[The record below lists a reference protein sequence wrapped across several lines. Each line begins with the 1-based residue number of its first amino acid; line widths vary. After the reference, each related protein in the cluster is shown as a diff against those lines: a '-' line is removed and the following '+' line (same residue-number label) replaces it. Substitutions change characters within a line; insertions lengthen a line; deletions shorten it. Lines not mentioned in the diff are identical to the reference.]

1 MKLIVQKYGGT
12 SVENIQRI
20 KEVAKKI
27 IASKKNGVS
36 IVVVVSAMAGETD
49 KLIELAHQISPDP
62 DKRAMDLLLSSGE
75 RISCSLLAMA
85 IEQLG
90 FKAVSFT
97 GRQVGILTDSNHTK
111 ARIKKVEA
119 FKIHQALKDG
129 LIVIVAGFQGIDE
142 KDNVTTLGRGGS
154 DTSAVALAAAL
165 KADACE
171 IYSDVDGVF
180 TTDPNIVF
188 CARKLN
194 KISYEEM
201 MEMASL
207 GAKILQIR
215 SVQFAKKYKVPLFVK
230 SSFKNV
236 KGTLVTEE
244 DSEME
249 EVVVSGITYDKDQAK
264 ISIIGVPDK
273 PGIASKIFSAV
284 ANANIVID
292 MIIQNISHEGLTD
305 ISFTLPRIEEKKGM
319 ELVKTLNK
327 KIGAKDVRLDKN
339 MSKIS
344 IVGAGMRSHSGIAAK
359 MFSVLAKDNINIMMI
374 STSEI
379 KISCVIDEKYTEL
392 AVRVLHKAFSLEKK
406 VRVKS

>member
-12 SVENIQRI
+12 SVGNIQRI

-27 IASKKNGVS
+27 TQRKKEGVD

-49 KLIELAHQISPDP
+49 KLTELAHKISPEP
-62 DKRAMDLLLSSGE
+62 NTQMMDLLLSSGE
-75 RISCSLLAMA
+75 RVSCALLALA
-85 IEQLG
+85 IHQLG
-90 FKAVSFT
+90 FKAASFT
-97 GRQVGILTDSNHTK
+97 GRQVGILTDSEHTK
-111 ARIKKVEA
+111 ARIKKVEGH
-119 FKIHQALKDG
+119 KIHQALKDG

-154 DTSAVALAAAL
+154 DTTAVALAAAL
-165 KADACE
+165 KADVCE
-171 IYSDVDGVF
+171 IYSDVDGVY
-180 TTDPNIVF
+180 TTDPNIEPH
-188 CARKLN
+188 ARKLN
-194 KISYEEM
+194 KVSYEEM

-215 SVQFAKKYKVPLFVK
+215 SVQFAKKYKVPLYVK
-230 SSFKNV
+230 SSFNNV
-236 KGTLVTEE
+236 DGTLVTEE

-249 EVVVSGITYDKDQAK
+249 EVLVSGITYDREQTK

-273 PGIASKIFSAV
+273 PGIASNIFDVVGGS
-284 ANANIVID
+284 NIVVD

-305 ISFTLPRIEEKKGM
+305 ISFTLPKIDSKKG
-319 ELVKTLNK
+319 LKLAK
-327 KIGAKDVRLDKN
+327 KVGKEIGAKEVRMDEN

-359 MFSVLAKDNINIMMI
+359 MFRTLSEENINIIMI

-379 KISCVIDEKYTEL
+379 KISCVIEDKYTEL
-392 AVRVLHKAFSLEKK
+392 AVRILHKAFGLEKK
-406 VRVKS
+406 R

>member
-1 MKLIVQKYGGT
+1 MRLIVQKYGGT
-12 SVENIQRI
+12 SVGNIQRI

-75 RISCSLLAMA
+75 RISCSLLTLA

-201 MEMASL
+201 MEMSSL
-207 GAKILQIR
+207 GAKVLQIR
-215 SVQFAKKYKVPLFVK
+215 SVQFAKKYKVPLLVK

-273 PGIASKIFSAV
+273 PGIASKIFTAV
-284 ANANIVID
+284 ANNNIVID

-305 ISFTLPRIEEKKGM
+305 ISFTLPRIETKKGM
-319 ELVKTLNK
+319 ELLKTLNK
-327 KIGAKDVRLDKN
+327 KIGAKNVRLDKN

-359 MFSVLAKDNINIMMI
+359 MFSVLAKENINIMMI

-379 KISCVIDEKYTEL
+379 KISCVIEEKYTEL
-392 AVRVLHKAFSLEKK
+392 AVRILHKAFSLEKK
-406 VRVKS
+406 R

>member
-1 MKLIVQKYGGT
+1 MG
-12 SVENIQRI
+12 NIQRI

-27 IASKKNGVS
+27 IASKKNGLS

-75 RISCSLLAMA
+75 RISCSLLTLA

-111 ARIKKVEA
+111 ARIKKIEA

-129 LIVIVAGFQGIDE
+129 LIVIVAGFQGVDE
-142 KDNVTTLGRGGS
+142 NDNVTTLGRGGS

-180 TTDPNIVF
+180 TTDPNIVHS
-188 CARKLN
+188 ARKLN

-215 SVQFAKKYKVPLFVK
+215 AVQFAKKYKVPLFVK

-236 KGTLVTEE
+236 KGTLITEE

-249 EVVVSGITYDKDQAK
+249 EVAVSGITYDKDQAK

-284 ANANIVID
+284 ANDNIVID

-305 ISFTLPRIEEKKGM
+305 ISFTLPRIETKKGM

-327 KIGAKDVRLDKN
+327 KIGAKEVRLDKN

-359 MFSVLAKDNINIMMI
+359 MFSVLAKEKINIMMI

-406 VRVKS
+406 R